1 MPPGIAG
8 NHFAISP
15 YQWKSVEISGSNQQS
30 PERITY
36 NA

>member
-8 NHFAISP
+8 NHFAIYPS
-15 YQWKSVEISGSNQQS
+15 QWKLVEISGSNQQS

-36 NA
+36 DV